1 MLYTVRHGWCAMTG
15 LRLSRPLLWV
25 LIALVAMLI
34 TYAAFRGYLQ
44 PELLIGFANT
54 FTC

>member
-1 MLYTVRHGWCAMTG
+1 MTGHAMTW
-15 LRLSRPLLWV
+15 LRLPRPLLWV
-25 LIALVAMLI
+25 LIALAAMLI